1 MEKEFITIIKNTL
14 KSDYIGDDCAHLKD
28 LKITIS
34 QDSLVEGVH
43 FLREKITPWQLGWK
57 TAMVNISDI
66 CASGAEPKYL
76 TVALSLPKNTTPEFI
91 KEFYEGLKSACKD
104 IEIVGGDLTASD
116 KIYISATAIG
126 STTKRNISSRSNAKI
141 GQKIIISGDCG
152 SSALGLNLLLEN
164 KTEQENFIKTHL
176 EPIAQR
182 EFSKTVA
189 TTQKTPYAMMDTSDG
204 LMDALIQIAKASNVV
219 MSIDFD
225 KIPHNK
231 GIEPYK
237 NWRELILY
245 GAEDYQLIATVDSIP
260 PNAVII
266 GEVEKIQQSFGVK
279 INNNFIS
286 EAQINNKC
294 YKHFF

>member
-1 MEKEFITIIKNTL
+1 MEKEFITIIKNAL

-28 LKITIS
+28 LEITIS

-43 FLREKITPWQLGWK
+43 FLRDKITPWQLGWK

-76 TVALSLPKNTTPEFI
+76 TVALSLPRDIKKEFI
-91 KEFYEGLKSACKD
+91 EEFYAGLKSACKD
-104 IEIVGGDLTASD
+104 VKVVGGDLTASD
-116 KIYISATAIG
+116 KIFISATAIG
-126 STTKRNISSRSNAKI
+126 TTKNRNISSRSNAQI

-152 SSALGLNLLLEN
+152 SSAVGLKHLLEN
-164 KTEQENFIKTHL
+164 NNTSKFIKKHL

-182 EFSKTVA
+182 DFSKEIS

-219 MSIDFD
+219 MSVDFD
-225 KIPHNK
+225 KIPHDK
-231 GIEPYK
+231 KIETES
-237 NWRELILY
+237 NWQELVLF
-245 GAEDYQLIATVDSIP
+245 GAEDYQILATVDTIP
-260 PNAVII
+260 ANAIVI
-266 GEVEKIQQSFGVK
+266 GEVKNKQQNFGVE

-286 EAQINNKC
+286 EAQINKKC
-294 YKHFF
+294 FKHFS